1 MLPKVIS
8 ISVGVAIVLL
18 AVVLQTTTPT
28 TIGPLGILFVFILIY
43 IVALGM
49 LTFLLRVASRILAK
63 VSRSLTV
70 RRPMQELTVGRSY
83 YFSSILALG
92 PVMLVGMQS
101 VGEVGIYDM
110 LLLVVFITISCIY
123 IAKRSR

>member
-18 AVVLQTTTPT
+18 AVILQTTTPT
-28 TIGPLGILFVFILIY
+28 VIGPLGILFVFILIY
-43 IVALGM
+43 IVALGV
-49 LTFLLRVASRILAK
+49 LTFLLRFASRLLAK
-63 VSRSLTV
+63 ATRSLTV
-70 RRPMQELTVGRSY
+70 RRPMRELTVGRSY

>member
-18 AVVLQTTTPT
+18 AVILQTTTPT
-28 TIGPLGILFVFILIY
+28 VIGPLGILFVFILIY
-43 IVALGM
+43 IVALGV
-49 LTFLLRVASRILAK
+49 LTFLLRFASRLLAK
-63 VSRSLTV
+63 TTRSLTV
-70 RRPMQELTVGRSY
+70 RRPMRELTVGRSY